1 MIDRVDTN
9 PSPHHHAEPDATLEG
24 ATTPEAAIF
33 LPTQLLQPG
42 ELIILLIKPSA
53 WFIVLECLRTLTVI
67 AILAAGALWVVRQ
80 GWGWGW
86 VEIAPRDIML
96 LAIGAAGVRLFW
108 QFLEWL
114 SRVYVLTDR
123 RVIRVRGVIRVHVFE
138 AALKQIQHT
147 ELNFSLRERMF
158 ALGSITF
165 STAGT
170 GLPEASWQMVNTP
183 LEVHQTILRTLHR
196 YR

>member
-1 MIDRVDTN
+1 MIDRVESN
-9 PSPHHHAEPDATLEG
+9 PPPHHAEPDATLEG
-24 ATTPEAAIF
+24 STTPEAAIF

-53 WFIVLECLRTLTVI
+53 WFIILECLRTLVVI
-67 AILAAGALWVVRQ
+67 AILAAGALWLVRT
-80 GWGWGW
+80 GW
-86 VEIAPRDIML
+86 VEIQQRDIVL

-123 RVIRVRGVIRVHVFE
+123 RIIRVRGVIRVQVFE

-158 ALGSITF
+158 ALGSVIF

-170 GLPEASWQMVNTP
+170 GLPEASWQMVNNP
-183 LEVHQTILRTLHR
+183 LQVHQTILRTLHR